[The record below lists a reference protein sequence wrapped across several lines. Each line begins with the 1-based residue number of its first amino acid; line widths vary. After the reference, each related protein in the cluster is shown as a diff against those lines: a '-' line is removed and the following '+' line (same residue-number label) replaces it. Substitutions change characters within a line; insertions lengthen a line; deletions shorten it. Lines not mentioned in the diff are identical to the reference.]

1 MAIGHG
7 FNGWRGLA
15 LAAGVLASQGL
26 LAQQH
31 QHQAGADTLVLGR
44 YTSAQAL
51 PPEDLAE
58 PLAVVVSMTFPR
70 STVTTVG
77 DALRHALMRS
87 GYRLAMEQPG
97 VAAEFLALPLP
108 ESQRQVGAY
117 RLLTVLETLTGPAW
131 DWHSDRYRRI
141 VWFTQPA
148 APEPVATT
156 EPALDQAQLLAAEA
170 PAVQA
175 TTE

>member
-1 MAIGHG
+1 MSLGHG
-7 FNGWRGLA
+7 FNGWRVGLA

-26 LAQQH
+26 RAQQ
-31 QHQAGADTLVLGR
+31 QLGADTLVLGR
-44 YTSAQAL
+44 YTSAQAQ

-117 RLLTVLETLTGPAW
+117 RLMAVLETLTGPAW
-131 DWHSDRYRRI
+131 EWHSDRYRRT

-148 APEPVATT
+148 PPEPVAATPPPLEQVQT
-156 EPALDQAQLLAAEA
+156 FPVETPAA
-170 PAVQA
+170 QA

>member
-26 LAQQH
+26 LAQQ
-31 QHQAGADTLVLGR
+31 QQGGADTLVLGR
-44 YTSAQAL
+44 YTSAQAQ

-108 ESQRQVGAY
+108 ESQRQLGAY
-117 RLLTVLETLTGPAW
+117 RLMAVLETLTGPAW
-131 DWHSDRYRRI
+131 DWHSDRYRRT

-148 APEPVATT
+148 APEPVANVQPT
-156 EPALDQAQLLAAEA
+156 LDQAQALASEG